1 MKELE
6 KTIDELIHQNKNDLL
21 NSHLNYGGVYLSK
34 IEMDNGTSIEVELDE
49 GTIAFTLL
57 VDNKSCANCG
67 SKEFS
72 ANQVVRANIIV
83 DFQNNFLRNSANS
96 LEDSVYEADNPFGPY
111 SCCNCGEEFD
121 EICDLEKNIENVFD
135 LLNEKLRLNG
145 IGVYTNYDDFEK
157 ALSKD

>member
-6 KTIDELIHQNKNDLL
+6 KTIDEIIHQNKNDLL

-34 IEMDNGTSIEVELDE
+34 IKMDNGTSIEVELDE

-57 VDNKSCANCG
+57 VDNESCANCG

-72 ANQVVRANIIV
+72 ANQIVRVNVVV
-83 DFQNNFLRNSANS
+83 DSQNNFLRNSS
-96 LEDSVYEADNPFGPY
+96 DTLENSVYDADNPFGPY
-111 SCCNCGEEFD
+111 SCINCGEEYD
-121 EICDLEKNIENVFD
+121 DLDAIFNNLDVVFN

-145 IGVYTNYDDFEK
+145 IGVYTDYSEFEK
-157 ALSKD
+157 KLSQN